1 MKQFLTFTLLALLM
15 ASCNNELTF
24 EEKSYSK
31 KSALPCEK
39 DCPHIDI
46 KIPTAKNVPIVA
58 DSINKKIFATLKE
71 IVFVGEKPFPSTDYN
86 GLMTAFLKSYEEMQQ
101 KDPEE
106 KIGWEAEVTG
116 KIAYQSDNIL
126 NIRLKLY
133 TFTGGAHGYSGERS
147 LLFDPETG
155 KNIPNEKLFKDI
167 TAFEAFAETKFRK
180 AYNIPNGTSL
190 NATGFMFEDEHFV
203 LPQTFFFTDK
213 GFLLY
218 YNVYEIAS
226 YAEGAKQVLIPYT
239 EMEPYLVSK

>member
-1 MKQFLTFTLLALLM
+1 MKHFLTFTLLALLM

-31 KSALPCEK
+31 KSDLPCDK

-46 KIPTAKNVPIVA
+46 KIPVAKNAPIVA
-58 DSINKKIFATLKE
+58 DSINKKVFATMKE

-86 GLMTAFLKSYEEMQQ
+86 GLTTAFINSYEDIQ
-101 KDPEE
+101 KKEPSE
-106 KIGWEAEVTG
+106 KIGWEAEITG
-116 KIAYQSDNIL
+116 RIAYQSENIL
-126 NIRLKLY
+126 NIGLKLH

-147 LLFDPETG
+147 LIFDPETG
-155 KNIPNEKLFKDI
+155 KNIPNEKLFKDVGV
-167 TAFEAFAETKFRK
+167 FEAFAEKKFRK
-180 AYNIPNGTSL
+180 AYNIPEATSL
-190 NATGFMFEDEHFV
+190 NATGLMFEDEHFV

-226 YAEGAKQVLIPYT
+226 YAEGPKQVLIPYA
-239 EMEPYLVSK
+239 EMTPYLITK